1 MSDSSKLYYTI
12 TEVAEMFGVE
22 EHTLRYWEK
31 EFPLLRPE
39 RDTRNRRKYGADDLA
54 YIKKILYQK
63 QDQGRTNKGAREHL
77 THREKAKIAVER
89 LLRVRAF
96 LIELKESLDARIN

>member
-1 MSDSSKLYYTI
+1 
-12 TEVAEMFGVE
+12 MFDVE

-31 EFPLLRPE
+31 EFPLLRPQ
-39 RDTRNRRKYGADDLA
+39 RDARNRRKYSADDLT

-63 QDQGRTNKGAREHL
+63 QEQGRTNKGAREHL

-89 LLRVRAF
+89 LMRVRAF
-96 LIELKESLDARIN
+96 LIELKESLENRMN